1 MKKILL
7 LFYLIWQVSY
17 IKAQVTS
24 FQQDSNG
31 ITFLLQAGNL
41 KVQVCNNSIIH
52 VSYCNDATMPV
63 KQSIVVNK
71 IWDTPSFTVATNDL
85 AIVIETEKL
94 KLSVSKATALL
105 DFYSK
110 DGSLLLAE
118 DSKQVTPVTVLGVST
133 KTCMATFKSPADEA
147 IYGLGQHMQSVMNYK
162 SKNLVLDQQNT
173 EIALPFMISNKGY
186 GLLWDNYSLTNFYG
200 NESSGAKYKFSSES
214 GSTVDYYFMY
224 GPDVD
229 AIISAYRIASGVAP
243 MFPKW
248 AYGLFQSKDK
258 YESSSDLLKIMNNY
272 RSARIPLDCIVQDW
286 DYWSPDPWGSHVMN
300 ASKYPDPKALI
311 DSLHKSNIHTMISI
325 WPVFKQGDANYN
337 EFSAIKALYP
347 SGGPHHFYDPHNAEA
362 RDIYWRQVKEDLFA
376 KYGWDAWWADN
387 DEPQGYPDALDRKAY
402 TTAMGSGVTYYN
414 TYPIMHTSSV
424 YEGWIKDIPNK
435 RLFTLSRSAFSGQ
448 QRYATACWSG
458 DIQSNWDDFQK
469 QLSAGLNFSLSGIPY
484 WTTDIGGY
492 WSTDW
497 TQKSNRELFIRWF
510 EYGTFC
516 PIYRIH
522 GKGDKALFSTSS
534 WDNNTRSILLN
545 YDKLRYRL
553 MPYIYSLAWKVT
565 SENYT
570 IMRHLIMDY
579 RADSKVNNIGDQ
591 FMFGPSMMINPIA
604 TQGTTSRTV
613 YLPAGV
619 WYDFWTGVQT
629 NGGQTITTQSP
640 LDKLPIFVKAG
651 SIIPMGPEIEY
662 ATQSVDP
669 LEIRVFKGADG
680 NFSMYEDEGD
690 SYNYQKGKYSV
701 IPFTYNEASKE
712 LTIGNRTG
720 SFNNMLAERTLKI
733 VWVDKDYGTGINIP
747 IDFSTKVNYN
757 GSQVVVRWNPN
768 WVATKMHYE
777 AENATLTGTAKIANN
792 QTGYSGTGFVSG
804 LDGSNN
810 ATVTFSVAVPQVGN
824 YIIKLRHS
832 AGISAA
838 KRTLSLYVNDAKIT
852 YLTCNETADWNT
864 WGETSYLVNL
874 NSGNN
879 TISYKA
885 ESASVALDYIDITP
899 SISLPSNIAQRL
911 VCRIRPQNS
920 SLYLDAKN
928 GGLALDAK
936 NAETL
941 NQVWAIEKVDSI
953 NYRIVSQSSGKCL
966 TVKESSLIANTEII
980 QSAYS
985 SEGNQKWSIAD
996 YGFGLNKLTASHSDQ
1011 CMEANSNSA
1020 IVQNPDLNLS
1030 SQRWIFEDT
1039 TIVRIAQAATETF
1052 DYPLNSQLNNLG
1064 IAGKGWAGPWT
1075 IFEGVAT
1082 NMSIVA
1088 GKSYSGLP
1096 DTGNRLVGNLSANA
1110 GTRAYRELNPAWQ
1123 DDGNNIWLSFLIDV
1137 ANPTSQNN
1145 SWQGV
1150 SFFNGTSE
1158 QVFFGKNWGVDKLG
1172 FIASSISGGNIYSS
1186 SISYTA
1192 GQAWIVVLI
1201 KTSGDASNE
1210 QAYMWINPNP
1220 AIEPN
1225 ISTANVTQQIQLNS
1239 GFDHIACHLGQTAG
1253 IKCYYNEIRLAR
1265 TFSAIVPTS
1274 VRGVE
1279 LSPKIG
1285 SISYPNP
1292 FNSQTTIKFNL
1303 AKKENVNLDIFDV
1316 VGKKI
1321 ETLMKGLQPVGESEV
1336 IWTPKNLS
1344 NGVYLYKL
1352 QIGGSSEI
1360 EKLVFKK

>member
-24 FQQDSNG
+24 YQQDSNG
-31 ITFLLQAGNL
+31 IIFLLQTGIM
-41 KVQVCNNSIIH
+41 KVQVCRDNIIH

-63 KQSIVVNK
+63 KQSIIVNK
-71 IWDTPSFTVATNDL
+71 IWDTPSYTVAANDL

-94 KLSVSKATALL
+94 RLSVSKGTAQINY
-105 DFYSK
+105 YSK

-118 DSKQVTPVTVLGVST
+118 DSKQVIPVTVLGVST
-133 KTCMATFKSPADEA
+133 KTCIATFKSPADEA
-147 IYGLGQHMQSVMNYK
+147 IFGLGQHMQSVMNFK
-162 SKNLVLDQQNT
+162 GKNQVLDQQNT

-200 NESSGAKYKFSSES
+200 NESAGTKYKFSSES
-214 GSTVDYYFMY
+214 GCMVDYYFMY
-224 GPDVD
+224 GPEADT
-229 AIISAYRIASGVAP
+229 IISAYRIASGVAP

-258 YESSSDLLKIMNNY
+258 YESSSDLLKIMNKY

-300 ASKYPDPKALI
+300 ASRYPDPKGLI

-347 SGGPHHFYDPHNAEA
+347 SGGPHHFYDPHKAEA

-387 DEPQGYPDALDRKAY
+387 DEPQGYPDAFDRKAY
-402 TTAMGSGVTYYN
+402 TTAMGPGVTYYN

-424 YEGWIKDIPNK
+424 YDGWIKDIPNK

-458 DIQSNWDDFQK
+458 DIQSNWDDFKK

-516 PIYRIH
+516 PIYRVH
-522 GKGDKALFSTSS
+522 GKGDRALFSTSS
-534 WDNNTRSILLN
+534 WDDNTRCILLN

-579 RADSKVNNIGDQ
+579 RKDTKVYNIGNQ
-591 FMFGPSMMINPIA
+591 FMFGPFMMINPVA
-604 TQGTTSRTV
+604 TQGTTSRSV

-629 NGGQTITTQSP
+629 KGGQTITTQTP

-662 ATQSVDP
+662 ATQSIDP

-680 NFSMYEDEGD
+680 NFSLYEDEGD
-690 SYNYQKGKYSV
+690 TYNYEKGKYSV

-712 LTIGNRTG
+712 LTIGDRIG
-720 SFNNMLAERTLKI
+720 SFSNMLAERTLKI
-733 VWVDKDYGTGINIP
+733 AWVDTAYGAGINIP
-747 IDFSTKVNYN
+747 IAFDTIVKYN
-757 GSQVVVRWNPN
+757 GNQVTVQYDPN
-768 WVATKMHYE
+768 WKAPKTHYE
-777 AENATLTGTAKIANN
+777 AEYATLTGTAKVAKS
-792 QTGYSGTGFVSG
+792 QTGYSGAGFVSG
-804 LDGSNN
+804 LNTSGS
-810 ATVTFSVAVPQVGN
+810 ADVTFAVIVQKADN
-824 YIIKLRHS
+824 YIVKLRHS
-832 AGISAA
+832 AGLSNA
-838 KRTLSLYVNDAKIT
+838 KRTLSLYVNDSKIT
-852 YLTCNETADWNT
+852 DLTCNATADWNT
-864 WGETSYLVNL
+864 WGETSYLVSL
-874 NSGNN
+874 NSGSN

-885 ESASVALDYIDITP
+885 DSTSVALDCIDITP
-899 SISLPSNIAQRL
+899 STSLPSNIAQRL
-911 VCRIRPQNS
+911 IGRIRPQNS
-920 SLYLDAKN
+920 NLYLDAKN
-928 GGLALDAK
+928 GGLALAAK
-936 NAETL
+936 ETETL
-941 NQVWAIEKVDSI
+941 NQIWAIEKNDSV
-953 NYRIVSQSSGKCL
+953 NFKVVSQSSGKCL
-966 TVKESSLIANTEII
+966 TVKDSSLLANTEII
-980 QSAYS
+980 QSVYNS
-985 SEGNQKWSIAD
+985 KGYQKWSITD
-996 YGFGLNKLTASHSDQ
+996 CGFGLNKLTASHSNQ
-1011 CMEANSNSA
+1011 CMEISLNSA
-1020 IVQNPDLNLS
+1020 IVQNPDNNLPT
-1030 SQRWIFEDT
+1030 QRWIFEEDL
-1039 TIVRIAQAATETF
+1039 IAQSATETF
-1052 DYPLNSQLNNLG
+1052 NYPLNSQLNNLG
-1064 IAGKGWAGPWT
+1064 KAGNGWNGPWMV
-1075 IFEGVAT
+1075 FEGVAT
-1082 NMSIVA
+1082 DMSIVS
-1088 GKSYSGLP
+1088 GKAYSGLP
-1096 DTGNRLVGNLSANA
+1096 VTGNRLAGNLSANA

-1123 DDGNNIWLSFLIDV
+1123 DDGDSIWFSFLLDV
-1137 ANPTSQNN
+1137 SNPTPQNN

-1172 FIASSISGGNIYSS
+1172 IIASTVGGSVNSS
-1186 SISYTA
+1186 TISYTA

-1220 AIEPN
+1220 ATEPN
-1225 ISTANVTQQIQLNS
+1225 ISTANVTQQIQING

-1253 IKCYYNEIRLAR
+1253 IKCYYDEIRLAR
-1265 TFSAIVPTS
+1265 TFNAIVPTS
-1274 VRGVE
+1274 IRNNE
-1279 LSPKIG
+1279 LSPKFG

-1303 AKKENVNLDIFDV
+1303 DKKENVNLEIYDLL
-1316 VGKKI
+1316 GKKI
-1321 ETLMKGLQPVGESEV
+1321 ETLMKGIQPVGECKV
-1336 IWTPKNLS
+1336 VWTPKNLTD
-1344 NGVYLYKL
+1344 GVYLYKL
-1352 QIGGSSEI
+1352 QIGSSSET